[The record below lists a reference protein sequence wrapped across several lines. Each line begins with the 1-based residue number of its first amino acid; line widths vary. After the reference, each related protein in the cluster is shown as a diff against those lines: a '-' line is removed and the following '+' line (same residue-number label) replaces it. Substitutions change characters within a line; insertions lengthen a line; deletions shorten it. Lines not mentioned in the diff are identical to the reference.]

1 MNEYDLNNVINDL
14 DFEKNSL
21 KTCKNGL
28 LLTNYE
34 IEVLNKYKIDF
45 NKTGSLK
52 EILFLIDE
60 ILDEDNSLTD
70 LENISLSIS
79 ERDYYMNTKK

>member
-1 MNEYDLNNVINDL
+1 MNEYDLDSVINDL

-34 IEVLNKYKIDF
+34 MEVLDKYKIDF
-45 NKTGSLK
+45 NKTSSLK
-52 EILFLIDE
+52 EILYLIDE
-60 ILDEDNSLTD
+60 VLDEDNSLTD

>member
-1 MNEYDLNNVINDL
+1 MNEYDLNSVINDL

-34 IEVLNKYKIDF
+34 IDVLNKYKIDF
-45 NKTGSLK
+45 NKTSSLK
-52 EILFLIDE
+52 EVLYLIDE
-60 ILDEDNSLTD
+60 VLDEDNSLTD
-70 LENISLSIS
+70 LESISLSIS

>member
-1 MNEYDLNNVINDL
+1 MEEYDLDSVIDSL
-14 DFEKNSL
+14 DFKKNSL
-21 KTCKNGL
+21 TTCKNGL

-34 IEVLNKYKIDF
+34 IEVLNKYKI
-45 NKTGSLK
+45 NYNGTTTLK

-60 ILDEDNSLTD
+60 VLDEDDSLND

>member
-1 MNEYDLNNVINDL
+1 MNEYDLDSVINDL

-34 IEVLNKYKIDF
+34 IEVLDKYKIDF
-45 NKTGSLK
+45 NKTSSLK
-52 EILFLIDE
+52 EILYLIDE
-60 ILDEDNSLTD
+60 VLDEDNSLTD

>member
-1 MNEYDLNNVINDL
+1 MVDYDLNSVIDSF

-34 IEVLNKYKIDF
+34 IEVLNKYKI
-45 NKTGSLK
+45 NYNNTTSLK
-52 EILFLIDE
+52 EVLFLIDE
-60 ILDEDNSLTD
+60 ILDEDNSLID
-70 LENISLSIS
+70 LENISLSIA